1 LAIANSKLHAIA
13 KPRKFQ
19 LAAATESVRERSRIV
34 FAKEGVKPMKAI
46 IAFVF
51 TVTFMIATAVA
62 QEPGRPP
69 HPPNMPGGADNI
81 PHPPHPPNPDPLA
94 HLMFP
99 PDMIMAHARQLN
111 LTDEQRTFMRSE
123 IQKTTAS
130 FQDLQWKLQ
139 DQMELLQETMKS
151 TSLNEQQVLAQIVKV
166 LDIER
171 EIKRLH
177 IGLAVR
183 LKNRLTPEQQ
193 EQLHQIRVQP
203 R

>member
-1 LAIANSKLHAIA
+1 MKTMIAAVFAIAFL
-13 KPRKFQ
+13 F
-19 LAAATESVRERSRIV
+19 ATVAS
-34 FAKEGVKPMKAI
+34 
-46 IAFVF
+46 
-51 TVTFMIATAVA
+51 A
-62 QEPGRPP
+62 QEPGQPGRPP
-69 HPPNMPGGADNI
+69 NAPGADNL
-81 PHPPHPPNPDPLA
+81 PNRPPHPPNPDPLA

-99 PDMIMAHARQLN
+99 PDMIMNHARQLN
-111 LTDEQRTFMRSE
+111 LTDEQKAFMRSE
-123 IQKTTAS
+123 VQKTMAS

-151 TSLNEQQVLAQIVKV
+151 TSVNEQQALAQLDKV

-193 EQLHQIRVQP
+193 DQLHNMRPDHPMGMPGGPDHPPADQIP
-203 R
+203 

>member
-1 LAIANSKLHAIA
+1 
-13 KPRKFQ
+13 
-19 LAAATESVRERSRIV
+19 
-34 FAKEGVKPMKAI
+34 MKAI
-46 IAFVF
+46 IAIVF
-51 TVTFMIATAVA
+51 TAALLSATAVA
-62 QEPGRPP
+62 QQPGQPPQAP
-69 HPPNMPGGADNI
+69 HPPNMPGPGNI
-81 PHPPHPPNPDPLA
+81 PNHPHPPHPDPLA

-99 PDMIMAHARQLN
+99 PDMIMGHARQLN
-111 LTDEQRTFMRSE
+111 LTDEQKAFMRSE

-139 DQMELLQETMKS
+139 DQMELLHEAMKS
-151 TSLNEQQVLAQIVKV
+151 TSVNEQQALVQLDKV

-193 EQLHQIRVQP
+193 DQLHKMRMDHHPPTPPGPPDQ
-203 R
+203 

>member
-1 LAIANSKLHAIA
+1 
-13 KPRKFQ
+13 
-19 LAAATESVRERSRIV
+19 
-34 FAKEGVKPMKAI
+34 MKAI
-46 IAFVF
+46 IAIVFVA
-51 TVTFMIATAVA
+51 TLLIATAFA
-62 QEPGRPP
+62 QEPGRPPQAP

-81 PHPPHPPNPDPLA
+81 PNHPHPANPDPLA

-111 LTDEQRTFMRSE
+111 LTDEQKAFMRSE
-123 IQKTTAS
+123 IQKTTAT

-139 DQMELLQETMKS
+139 DQMEQLQETMKS
-151 TSLNEQQVLAQIVKV
+151 PSVNEAQALAQLDKV

-193 EQLHQIRVQP
+193 EQLHAMMDHHMP
-203 R
+203 MPGN

>member
-1 LAIANSKLHAIA
+1 M
-13 KPRKFQ
+13 KP
-19 LAAATESVRERSRIV
+19 LMTAV
-34 FAKEGVKPMKAI
+34 FAIVALFATI
-46 IAFVF
+46 IAP
-51 TVTFMIATAVA
+51 
-62 QEPGRPP
+62 QQPQSPQPPNRPSADGAPNHP
-69 HPPNMPGGADNI
+69 HP
-81 PHPPHPPNPDPLA
+81 PPNPDPLA

-99 PDMIMAHARQLN
+99 PDMIMNHARQLN
-111 LTDEQRTFMRSE
+111 LTDDQKAFMRSE

-151 TSLNEQQVLAQIVKV
+151 TSVNEQQALAQLDKV

-193 EQLHQIRVQP
+193 EQLHQMRPDHRPGMPGGPDHPPADIDQP
-203 R
+203 